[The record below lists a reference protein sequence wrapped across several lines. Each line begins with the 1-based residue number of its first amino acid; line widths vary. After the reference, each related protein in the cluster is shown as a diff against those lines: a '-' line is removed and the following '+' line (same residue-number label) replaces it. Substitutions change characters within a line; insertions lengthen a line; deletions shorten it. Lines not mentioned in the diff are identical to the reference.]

1 MEVPVKA
8 VAESSQRLIVP
19 CCCAPQQHQ
28 PQSTGPLPAA
38 GLTDWDALL
47 DQVQSAFSRGNT
59 ERHAGSLRRICRR
72 YGSGGIP
79 YAEWGPVARLA
90 EVYLQLAMKG
100 DAQIASALASL
111 CKKAAKGPQSRA
123 TTDATLHASDAA
135 KLVEVFSRVLV
146 GMRTTEPASVKE
158 TSASE
163 TPAAASNS
171 TVAGLGNSAGVEES
185 EQSCGSPCVLKT
197 PQKRPLEG
205 ENWGSCGSLV
215 VQCPASATET
225 PGAASIAPML
235 RRAAKGNSKNTST
248 FAALRHAVI
257 ELMEAT
263 AIELSKL
270 VFRHQPLRD
279 AGVAVATSSKQHE
292 HLCSSGEVTLKMA
305 LDNVIRALKEHNETQ
320 WGNLEV
326 EEEFALLRVLQK
338 YAREPQVAAHLC
350 CCRTLNGLLSKCV
363 ASLRE
368 MANADCEA
376 QEGSSNTQEQ
386 AEPSGEPEADAAV
399 VELRQAGP
407 AAAQGTTA
415 APPPRSSSATHWTRQ
430 ELLLQLLLQILQAYP
445 ASLHEDPWE
454 ARELLAKLSFW
465 LHQVLSPK
473 ASFRKKQVRN
483 DLICVLLLI
492 ARQPR
497 LLPLLTPSG
506 ALCQMLR
513 FLTCGSALNKNDT
526 GSASSTTA
534 LAAKSQALDTGC
546 SGNSSSITSRQKDL
560 ASPEDVELLQLL
572 WLCVCQ
578 CMVHPS
584 CCARALHF
592 STIEALLAFADYG
605 DPRRQDLLAF
615 APWRFSEC
623 QLRTLGAA
631 AVNCL
636 GTLAVVCPA
645 SVVAAGGP
653 TGLLRIAV
661 SAAAAGDADKCG
673 SALRQ
678 SVALLRPRGVAAP
691 GEAGANVEAPT
702 KQHPVVLG
710 GRQVCAVARRAFLEA
725 KALEQLLQLLEALMK
740 QQQELGAMAFEEFGR
755 PGVSLEDCSNF
766 GDPCSL
772 TSSDGIPSEPPTA
785 IPLFVST
792 AADGLRALA
801 LSSKKTIEAF
811 VAAGGTEALVSALE
825 RVPRKHIQPLLAAL
839 TDALGVPI
847 VADALRSWKGV
858 LQVDG
863 KQQTLHQLLLQMWLG
878 EQQRFQCL
886 SPGGEIA
893 DPARPMR
900 LRCFEEPHPW
910 QEAVD
915 IKKLCSTAG
924 NGCCGKTETNGDALV
939 APWARQLPNALSD
952 LMKAAAEPHDDL
964 RFELYTALQQ
974 LSAGCDASPTEL
986 TVAEAQ
992 QQLLL
997 NAGEVLWRLEALTET
1012 KTALA
1017 DAEWLRVSWEKAF
1030 GRSIEVRD
1038 RQRQLAFEHQAKEA
1052 AEVDETM
1059 QQLSDERQHARN
1071 RRRKALGLS
1080 IPWAARRG
1088 TKSDTGGTR
1097 NGDGRRRS
1105 NLQCGQHEA
1114 SLERDAQGA

>member
-270 VFRHQPLRD
+270 VFRHQD

-772 TSSDGIPSEPPTA
+772 TSSDVCTPMAACCCVAWLLLALLCAGDAAAASAVAAADGLSRFSRWLRQGIPSEPPTA

-825 RVPRKHIQPLLAAL
+825 RVPRKHIQP
-839 TDALGVPI
+839 
-847 VADALRSWKGV
+847 
-858 LQVDG
+858 
-863 KQQTLHQLLLQMWLG
+863 
-878 EQQRFQCL
+878 
-886 SPGGEIA
+886 
-893 DPARPMR
+893 
-900 LRCFEEPHPW
+900 
-910 QEAVD
+910 
-915 IKKLCSTAG
+915 
-924 NGCCGKTETNGDALV
+924 
-939 APWARQLPNALSD
+939 
-952 LMKAAAEPHDDL
+952 DL

-1017 DAEWLRVSWEKAF
+1017 GWQLHSLLLARRLLIRTWSCPYLRFRQVVHTSQKKGFATRAKGPPGRSTSGHCGCFSDIKASETGQCAHSGQSSNAVLVSRDFTAAGLEPLPADAEWLRVSWEKAF

-1052 AEVDETM
+1052 AEIK
-1059 QQLSDERQHARN
+1059 ERSLYPGRY
-1071 RRRKALGLS
+1071 R
-1080 IPWAARRG
+1080 
-1088 TKSDTGGTR
+1088 GTR